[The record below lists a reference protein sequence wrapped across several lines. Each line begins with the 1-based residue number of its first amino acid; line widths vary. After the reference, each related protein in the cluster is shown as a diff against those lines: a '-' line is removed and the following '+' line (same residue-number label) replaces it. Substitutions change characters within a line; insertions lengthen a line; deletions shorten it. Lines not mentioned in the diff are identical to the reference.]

1 MACPLHPIGKRPS
14 AQKGEGDQDGYMRWR
29 KLIPGKPPLEPTPKT
44 VSLIIITET
53 NNQNNIAIIKY

>member
-1 MACPLHPIGKRPS
+1 MACPLHPIGKRPG

-29 KLIPGKPPLEPTPKT
+29 KLFPGKPAMEPTPEK